1 MELDGAAM
9 HGSDEDLMARW
20 QGGDVTA
27 FAALVRRWQGPMA
40 RFLARAGGRPELV
53 PDLCQEVFLR
63 VYEAGRRYRETGTFG
78 PWLYRIA
85 LNVARDAARRRR
97 RDPMP
102 LDDCGPPARGPG
114 PDHSCAEREL
124 AGLVARALA
133 DLPRPLR
140 EVLVLRH
147 YEDMNFEQMARLTG
161 TPASTLKSRFAAA
174 LTRLRQRL
182 HQLGCHPEDL
192 EP

>member
-1 MELDGAAM
+1 M
-9 HGSDEDLMARW
+9 HGSDEELMARW
-20 QGGDVTA
+20 QQGDATA
-27 FAALVRRWQGPMA
+27 FTALVRRWQQPVA
-40 RFLARAGGRPELV
+40 RFVTRLVGRPALV

-63 VYEAGRRYRETGTFG
+63 VYEAGRRYRERGAFT

-85 LNVARDAARRRR
+85 LNVARDAGRRHR
-97 RDPMP
+97 RDPLP
-102 LDDCGPPARGPG
+102 LDDGDPPAAGPG
-114 PDHSCAEREL
+114 PDSACAGQEL
-124 AGLVARALA
+124 AELVAGALA
-133 DLPRPLR
+133 ELPGPLR

-147 YEDMNFEQMARLTG
+147 YEDMSFEQMARLTG

-192 EP
+192 DP